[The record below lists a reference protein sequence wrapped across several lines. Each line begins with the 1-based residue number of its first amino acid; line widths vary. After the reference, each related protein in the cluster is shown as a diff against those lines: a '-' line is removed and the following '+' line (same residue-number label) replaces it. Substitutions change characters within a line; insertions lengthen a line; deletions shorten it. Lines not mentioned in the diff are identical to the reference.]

1 MLIKNSRI
9 LKRYFSFT
17 LLIGEIQLHKER
29 NLELK
34 LERLLSIIFKL
45 LHNEILSAS
54 SLADEFQVSS
64 RTIYRDIE
72 AICAA
77 GIPVVSYQGTNGGF
91 GIMKGYKFDKSLIGS
106 HDVLNLITVL
116 SSLSSVFEDK
126 EVEHT
131 IDRLKSLDTNGSS
144 RTLYVDL
151 ESLRTEPNSLIQLR
165 RAIHEKKVVR
175 FDYVSNKNEFT
186 SRELELSHLHYKFR
200 NWYVY
205 GYCRERQDYREFRV
219 SRIMNLTLTQEEF
232 LQSHRVKDEPS
243 YSDSNLEGFADVVI
257 WVNPNSLVKVLDQ
270 FQNASKVINS
280 DGSMTFT
287 ISVYQPLHAEWL
299 TSILLSFGSGA
310 KIIKPAQLQSKLIA
324 EAEKIL
330 KVYKHV

>member
-1 MLIKNSRI
+1 M
-9 LKRYFSFT
+9 
-17 LLIGEIQLHKER
+17 
-29 NLELK
+29 K

-77 GIPVVSYQGTNGGF
+77 GIPIVSYQGANGGF

-116 SSLSSVFEDK
+116 SSLSSLFEDR

-131 IDRLKSLDTNGSS
+131 IDRLKSLDTSGN
-144 RTLYVDL
+144 RTLYVEL
-151 ESLRTEPNSLIQLR
+151 ESLRTEPNSLRHLR
-165 RAIHEKKVVR
+165 KAIHEKKVVR

-186 SRELELSHLHYKFR
+186 SREAEPIHLHYKFR

-205 GYCRERQDYREFRV
+205 GYCRERQDVREFKV
-219 SRIMNLTLTQEEF
+219 SRMMNITLTQEEF
-232 LQSHRVKDEPS
+232 MHSHKVKDDSS
-243 YSDSNLEGFADVVI
+243 YSDSNAEGFEDVVI
-257 WVNPNSLVKVLDQ
+257 WVDPNSLAKALDQ
-270 FQNASKVINS
+270 FQNASKVMNS

-287 ISVYQPLHAEWL
+287 ISVYQPLHAGWL
-299 TSILLSFGSGA
+299 ISILLSFGSGA
-310 KIIKPAQLQSKLIA
+310 KMIKPVQLQSKLIA
-324 EAEKIL
+324 EAKKIM
-330 KVYKHV
+330 KVYQDV

>member
-1 MLIKNSRI
+1 M
-9 LKRYFSFT
+9 
-17 LLIGEIQLHKER
+17 
-29 NLELK
+29 K

-77 GIPVVSYQGTNGGF
+77 GIPIVSYQGANGGF
-91 GIMKGYKFDKSLIGS
+91 GMMKGYKFDKSLIGS

-116 SSLSSVFEDK
+116 SSLSSLFEDK

-131 IDRLKSLDTNGSS
+131 IDRLKPLDTSGNN

-151 ESLRTEPNSLIQLR
+151 ESLRTDPNSLRQLR
-165 RAIHEKKVVR
+165 KAIHEKKVVR
-175 FDYVSNKNEFT
+175 FDYVSNKNELT
-186 SRELELSHLHYKFR
+186 SREAEPIHLHYKFR

-205 GYCRERQDYREFRV
+205 GYCRERQDVREFKV
-219 SRIMNLTLTQEEF
+219 SRMMNITLTQEEF
-232 LQSHRVKDEPS
+232 MHSHKVKDDSS
-243 YSDSNLEGFADVVI
+243 YSDSNAEGFEDVVI
-257 WVNPNSLVKVLDQ
+257 WVDPNSLAKALDQ
-270 FQNASKVINS
+270 FQNASKVMHS

-287 ISVYQPLHAEWL
+287 ISVYQPLHAGWL
-299 TSILLSFGSGA
+299 ISILLSFGSGA
-310 KIIKPAQLQSKLIA
+310 KIIKPMQLQSKLIA
-324 EAEKIL
+324 EAKKIM
-330 KVYKHV
+330 KVYQDV

>member
-1 MLIKNSRI
+1 M
-9 LKRYFSFT
+9 
-17 LLIGEIQLHKER
+17 
-29 NLELK
+29 K

-77 GIPVVSYQGTNGGF
+77 GIPIVSYQGANGGF

-116 SSLSSVFEDK
+116 SSLSSLFEDK

-131 IDRLKSLDTNGSS
+131 IDRLKSLDTSGNN
-144 RTLYVDL
+144 RTLYVEL
-151 ESLRTEPNSLIQLR
+151 ESLRTEPNSLRHLR
-165 RAIHEKKVVR
+165 KAIHEKKVVR

-186 SRELELSHLHYKFR
+186 SREAEPIHLHYKFR

-205 GYCRERQDYREFRV
+205 GYCRERQDVREFKV
-219 SRIMNLTLTQEEF
+219 SRMMNITLTQEEF
-232 LQSHRVKDEPS
+232 MHSHKLKGDSS
-243 YSDSNLEGFADVVI
+243 YSDSNAEGFEDVVI
-257 WVNPNSLVKVLDQ
+257 WVDPNSLAKALDQ
-270 FQNASKVINS
+270 FQNASKIMNS

-287 ISVYQPLHAEWL
+287 ISVYQPLNAGWL
-299 TSILLSFGSGA
+299 ISILLSFGSGA
-310 KIIKPAQLQSKLIA
+310 KMIKPVQLQSKLIA
-324 EAEKIL
+324 EAKKIM
-330 KVYKHV
+330 KVYQDV

>member
-1 MLIKNSRI
+1 M
-9 LKRYFSFT
+9 
-17 LLIGEIQLHKER
+17 
-29 NLELK
+29 K

-77 GIPVVSYQGTNGGF
+77 GIPIVSYQGANGGF
-91 GIMKGYKFDKSLIGS
+91 GMMKGYKFDKSLIGS

-116 SSLSSVFEDK
+116 SSLSSLFEDK

-131 IDRLKSLDTNGSS
+131 IDRLKPLDTSGNN
-144 RTLYVDL
+144 RTLYVEL
-151 ESLRTEPNSLIQLR
+151 ESLRTEPNSLRQLR
-165 RAIHEKKVVR
+165 KAIQEKKVVR

-186 SRELELSHLHYKFR
+186 SREAEPIHLHYKFR

-205 GYCRERQDYREFRV
+205 GYCRERQDVREFKV
-219 SRIMNLTLTQEEF
+219 SRMMNITLTQEEF
-232 LQSHRVKDEPS
+232 MHSHKVKDDSS
-243 YSDSNLEGFADVVI
+243 YSDSNAEGLEDVVI
-257 WVNPNSLVKVLDQ
+257 WVDPNSLAKALDQ
-270 FQNASKVINS
+270 FQNASKVMNS

-287 ISVYQPLHAEWL
+287 ISVYQPLHAGWL
-299 TSILLSFGSGA
+299 ISILLSFGSGA
-310 KIIKPAQLQSKLIA
+310 KMIKPVQLQSKLIA
-324 EAEKIL
+324 EAKKIM
-330 KVYKHV
+330 KVYQDV

>member
-1 MLIKNSRI
+1 M
-9 LKRYFSFT
+9 
-17 LLIGEIQLHKER
+17 
-29 NLELK
+29 K

-77 GIPVVSYQGTNGGF
+77 GIPIVSYQGANGGF
-91 GIMKGYKFDKSLIGS
+91 GMMKGYKFDKSLIGS

-116 SSLSSVFEDK
+116 SSLSSLFEDR

-131 IDRLKSLDTNGSS
+131 IDRLKSLDTSGNN
-144 RTLYVDL
+144 RTLYVEL
-151 ESLRTEPNSLIQLR
+151 ESLRTEPNSLRHLR
-165 RAIHEKKVVR
+165 KAIHEKKVVR

-186 SRELELSHLHYKFR
+186 SREAEPIHLHYKFR

-205 GYCRERQDYREFRV
+205 GYCRERQDVREFKV
-219 SRIMNLTLTQEEF
+219 SRMMNITLTQEEF
-232 LQSHRVKDEPS
+232 MHSHKVKDDSS
-243 YSDSNLEGFADVVI
+243 YSDSNAEGFEDVVI
-257 WVNPNSLVKVLDQ
+257 WVDPNSLAKALDQ
-270 FQNASKVINS
+270 FQNASKVMNS

-287 ISVYQPLHAEWL
+287 ISVYQPLHAGWL
-299 TSILLSFGSGA
+299 ISILLSFGSGA
-310 KIIKPAQLQSKLIA
+310 KMIKPVQLQSKLIA
-324 EAEKIL
+324 EAKKIM
-330 KVYKHV
+330 KVYQDV